1 MISSIKKK
9 SGMPT
14 LKLQQPSNP
23 RSSEMGAFSIKNLMT
38 KKNKETF
45 DSIESDKIV
54 ISEVE

>member
-23 RSSEMGAFSIKNLMT
+23 RSSEMGACFFQELNDKKT
-38 KKNKETF
+38 KKPLT
-45 DSIESDKIV
+45 V
-54 ISEVE
+54 

>member
-38 KKNKETF
+38 KNKETF